1 MKHKKMLFILAL
13 IFIFPCALL
22 LTSCDSGGGGQNNS
36 SLFIEVEISEGIYLT
51 DINSVSIHE
60 NIQMG
65 NGNYT
70 DYAVWL
76 QDGCDKDTLKVYL
89 DGNEVAL
96 TEVVDADEY
105 ANRLL
110 SSEFRK
116 IATFKLG
123 SKLDGKHKLTCSVD
137 METVTIK
144 LVDHNQFAHYNEEE
158 KSVLKDWY
166 FEESDGTLSDS
177 LYDLLNDQVNSGAEP
192 YSFDVPFNELD
203 DAIQYA
209 CSKPYG
215 YYNNY
220 FFWLAKDDVEQE
232 RPIAGM
238 SYINE
243 TTDGD
248 IRYSHYSGSP
258 LGREPI
264 IAKDEVVEI
273 YIKSA
278 YSNSDGN
285 AEMKLSELRI
295 SNEEDTSGTSVDY
308 AIYQIDKNG
317 DNSRTSAGATT
328 WTAKNEN
335 DIKVYFEH
343 REGVD
348 FSNLKVYLYGQ
359 EVTLHADGEDRYFVI
374 EKGKLPVDY
383 CSDLTKLFEYY
394 FMIRVEGIEITEGTF
409 PVISAT
415 TNIDNEY
422 TNYSYTE
429 VKGYYKDGDTIYC
442 LSGEKATVQYDIVS
456 YKTLSKL
463 VFNDEEIDLSDKIS
477 IRDIEG
483 LPVDHEDYDGTE
495 NEWVYNTEYS
505 LNYYYRVTTTNGD
518 KLVFKVGIIAAEND
532 ENYGKVVDIF
542 VFFKVTKDTNI
553 QLVYAL
559 NE

>member
-1 MKHKKMLFILAL
+1 MKQKKMLFILAL

-22 LTSCDSGGGGQNNS
+22 LTSCDSGSGGQNS
-36 SLFIEVEISEGIYLT
+36 SRLFIEVEISEGIYLT
-51 DINSVSIHE
+51 DINSGSVYE

-76 QDGCDKDTLKVYL
+76 QDGCDKDTLKVNL

-123 SKLDGKHKLTCSVD
+123 SKLDGNHKLTCSVD

-144 LVDHNQFAHYNEEE
+144 FVDHNQFTHYTEAE
-158 KSVLKDWY
+158 KDVLKDWY

-177 LYDLLNDQVNSGAEP
+177 LYDLLNAQASSGAEP
-192 YSFDVPFNELD
+192 YSFDVPFNKLD
-203 DAIQYA
+203 DAIQYT

-215 YYNNY
+215 YYNNC
-220 FFWLAKDDVEQE
+220 FFWLAKDNVEQE

-238 SYINE
+238 SYVNE

-258 LGREPI
+258 LGKEPI
-264 IAKDEVVEI
+264 ITKDEVVEI

-285 AEMKLSELRI
+285 AEMKLSDLRI

-308 AIYQIDKNG
+308 AIYQIKNG
-317 DNSRTSAGATT
+317 EMKTSAGATT
-328 WTAKNEN
+328 WTVKNEN

-343 REGVD
+343 RKGVD

-359 EVTLHADGEDRYFVI
+359 EVDLHADGEDRYFVI

-394 FMIRVEGIEITEGTF
+394 FMIRVEGIEIEEGTF

-422 TNYSYTE
+422 TNYSYTT
-429 VKGYYKDGDTIYC
+429 VLGYYKDGDTIYC
-442 LSGEKATVQYDIVS
+442 LSDANATVQYDIVS
-456 YKTLSKL
+456 YETLSKL
-463 VFNDEEIDLSDKIS
+463 VFNNEEIDLSDKIS
-477 IRDIEG
+477 IRNTEG
-483 LPVDHEDYDGTE
+483 LPVGQENYDGTE
-495 NEWVYNTEYS
+495 TKWVYDAGYT

-518 KLVFKVGIIAAEND
+518 KLVFKVGIIADEDD

-542 VFFKVTKDTNI
+542 VFFNVTKDTNI
-553 QLVYAL
+553 QLVYDL